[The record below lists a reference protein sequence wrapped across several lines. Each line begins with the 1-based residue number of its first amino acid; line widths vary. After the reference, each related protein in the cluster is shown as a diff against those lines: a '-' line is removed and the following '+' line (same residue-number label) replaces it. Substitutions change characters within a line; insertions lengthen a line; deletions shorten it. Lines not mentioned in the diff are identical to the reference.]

1 MGADGRLF
9 VILNAQHVSS
19 MGSEVI
25 IKPRAAPFVPYCLGR
40 GAGLQTARAKKKVL
54 KRSVEKVIPQRKAS
68 GTKSRFAQQ
77 TCVQDP
83 TGKKVTASR
92 APGMSSPLQPG
103 SSSKCFPWY
112 AFNITSLFFIGH
124 LTQHNPDQYFPRSLH
139 FLHVSHLGFPAERR
153 RSSRVLQRLRS
164 TTRRELRKVP
174 GVSVWA
180 GAVLC
185 GAAPSHSKHGLCGV
199 CTWFAGLLVA
209 AVLALRW
216 DSGHVLPQN
225 NSVEGRG
232 EESCC

>member
-19 MGSEVI
+19 KGSEVI
-25 IKPRAAPFVPYCLGR
+25 IKPSAAPFVPYCLGR

-54 KRSVEKVIPQRKAS
+54 KRSAEKVIPQRKAS

-112 AFNITSLFFIGH
+112 AFNITSLFLSVISH
-124 LTQHNPDQYFPRSLH
+124 NTTLTNI
-139 FLHVSHLGFPAERR
+139 FLGVCTFSTFLTSVS
-153 RSSRVLQRLRS
+153 QQ
-164 TTRRELRKVP
+164 K
-174 GVSVWA
+174 
-180 GAVLC
+180 
-185 GAAPSHSKHGLCGV
+185 GAAPPESCSGCGAPRGGSCGRFQALLCGRGLC
-199 CTWFAGLLVA
+199 CAGLHLPTANMGSVGS
-209 AVLALRW
+209 AL
-216 DSGHVLPQN
+216 GLL
-225 NSVEGRG
+225 GY
-232 EESCC
+232 